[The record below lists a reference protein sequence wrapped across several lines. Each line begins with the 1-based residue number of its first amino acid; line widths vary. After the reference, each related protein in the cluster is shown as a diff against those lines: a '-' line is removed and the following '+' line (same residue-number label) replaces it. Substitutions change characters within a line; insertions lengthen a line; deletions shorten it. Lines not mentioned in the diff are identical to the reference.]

1 DLKPEMSA
9 YEVADTVTEKIRSGE
24 YDFVVINF
32 ANCDMVGHSGVL
44 EAAIKAVEAVDACV
58 GKVYDTVMDM
68 DGVMILTADHGNAE
82 KMFDT
87 DGSPFTAHT
96 TNPVPFTV
104 IGYNCQL
111 KEGGRLCDIS
121 PTMLELM
128 GLEKPASMTGQSL
141 IK

>member
-1 DLKPEMSA
+1 MSA
-9 YEVADTVTEKIRSGE
+9 YDVANSATEKIRSGE

>member
-1 DLKPEMSA
+1 MEW
-9 YEVADTVTEKIRSGE
+9 TG
-24 YDFVVINF
+24 
-32 ANCDMVGHSGVL
+32 
-44 EAAIKAVEAVDACV
+44 
-58 GKVYDTVMDM
+58 YDTY
-68 DGVMILTADHGNAE
+68 ADHGNAE